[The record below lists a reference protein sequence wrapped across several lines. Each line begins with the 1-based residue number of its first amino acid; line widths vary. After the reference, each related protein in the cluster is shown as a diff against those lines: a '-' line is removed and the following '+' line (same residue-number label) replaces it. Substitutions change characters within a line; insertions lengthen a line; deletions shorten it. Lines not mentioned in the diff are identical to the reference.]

1 MRPHA
6 RCPARSA
13 GTAERALASTKSS
26 GSPEPSPKRSIG
38 AAPNRS
44 GTSCQRRNATR
55 SWIAPRARV
64 SARCWP
70 LSPEPTKG
78 NCAEARCRDR
88 RSALLRDGGSCRAGS
103 VLKQLHRLIED
114 SWLNLQHGAG
124 TTSINTMMSLW
135 QTQHHELRQRSKPI
149 AYPSLIYILYKL
161 FLDQMISVTL
171 SEFRAQQSEYIAAAQ
186 REPVEISSRGVGRP
200 QHRATHSSCY
210 RRISD

>member
-1 MRPHA
+1 
-6 RCPARSA
+6 
-13 GTAERALASTKSS
+13 
-26 GSPEPSPKRSIG
+26 
-38 AAPNRS
+38 
-44 GTSCQRRNATR
+44 
-55 SWIAPRARV
+55 
-64 SARCWP
+64 
-70 LSPEPTKG
+70 
-78 NCAEARCRDR
+78 
-88 RSALLRDGGSCRAGS
+88 
-103 VLKQLHRLIED
+103 
-114 SWLNLQHGAG
+114 
-124 TTSINTMMSLW
+124 MMSLW